1 MSVEELQRIVDQASP
16 TERLYL
22 KAYLRIAELREDPA
36 HADRLAD
43 RVNAPATVA
52 LDDLESLHRTLADR
66 GL

>member
-1 MSVEELQRIVDQASP
+1 MSVEELQRVVDEASP

-22 KAYLRIAELREDPA
+22 KAYLRIAELREQPEHSA
-36 HADRLAD
+36 RLAD
-43 RVNAPATVA
+43 RVNDPATVG